1 MCTEVTGAQGYQ
13 FPNQLALPTAR
24 KQLTRYRTANVCS
37 LRPQGTNKG
46 ANSTVLFDLLSQE
59 ASLSSAVV

>member
-1 MCTEVTGAQGYQ
+1 M
-13 FPNQLALPTAR
+13 AR

-37 LRPQGTNKG
+37 LRSQGTNKG